1 MMALMYIQALYLAW
15 FTSQEHFPV
24 LDVAER
30 LVHYGIHMDVTE
42 RDVDRLKKD
51 LRRRV
56 EEKARRSAPE
66 WKKVRAAGLARKN
79 AELSG
84 RKTSTYVE
92 SGTELALQLDLELA
106 VLGDHRVGADPN
118 PPGDSDS
125 EEEEDI
131 RLTSQ
136 RNKRLECLP
145 PDMKF

>member
-1 MMALMYIQALYLAW
+1 MALMYIQALYLAW